1 MLFAGGMIA
10 PVASPLQQHSVKFL
24 WPYLVNRDMDV
35 LSRAFYDRFA
45 ALDRAMQRG
54 TQVNSRTSGMDIETA
69 DTSELSKSDR

>member
-35 LSRAFYDRFA
+35 LSRARVRLF
-45 ALDRAMQRG
+45 Q
-54 TQVNSRTSGMDIETA
+54 QVTKAILTEVLGKIGD
-69 DTSELSKSDR
+69 LQ